1 MSYRLFVSKEF
12 EAEFSKLDKAVQ
24 RRVVE
29 KLHDIVEAP
38 QSYGKPLRH
47 GLKGLWSARA
57 GGYRII
63 YTMQGG
69 DIYVVTVRHR
79 KKAY

>member
-1 MSYRLFVSKEF
+1 M
-12 EAEFSKLDKAVQ
+12 
-24 RRVVE
+24 
-29 KLHDIVEAP
+29 VEAP